1 MEPHAMSEVVRE
13 TVRLSQ
19 ADNVLVALR
28 PLARGAVVDGVTVA
42 GDVPAGHK
50 IAARSIRTGEAVLK
64 FGYLIGAATSDIAAG
79 EHVHTHNLHSVLA
92 GDLPSSRPAHADGA
106 RQKDPPAPDLTST
119 FDGYRR
125 DDGRAAVRNEI
136 WIVNTVGCVNNAAE
150 RIAAAA
156 ARELVRPGSRIEG
169 VHSFSHQYGC
179 SQLGNDLGAT
189 QGILAGLVNHPNAA
203 AVLILGLGCENNQM
217 KLLLDRV
224 GPFSP
229 ERVQY
234 FNAQE
239 VTDEVEEGLHRVS
252 DLARYAERF
261 GRQPIPA
268 SELIVGMKC
277 GGSDGLSGITAN
289 PLVGRIADRLTAAGG
304 SVLLTEVP
312 EMFGAEEVLL
322 QRACTP
328 DVAARTIEMVNRFR
342 DYFRKYNEPI
352 DENPAPGNKA
362 GGITTLA
369 EKSLGCVQKG
379 GQAPVA
385 EVLRY
390 GQAAPAGL
398 GGLALVNAP
407 GNDGVSSTALV
418 AAGAHLVLFTTGRGT
433 PMGFPAPTIKIST
446 NSELAARKP
455 AWIDFDAGPIARG
468 SATFEELDAG
478 LYQLVLDVAS
488 GRTRT
493 KSEQNGFREI
503 AIWKDGVTL

>member
-1 MEPHAMSEVVRE
+1 MSDVVRLE
-13 TVRLSQ
+13 ES
-19 ADNVLVALR
+19 DNVLVALR
-28 PLARGAVVDGVTVA
+28 PLMRGTLVEGLAVA
-42 GDVPAGHK
+42 ADVPAGHK
-50 IAARSIRTGEAVLK
+50 IAARPIRAGEPILK
-64 FGYLIGAATSDIAAG
+64 FGYVIGAATDDIGAG
-79 EHVHTHNLHSVLA
+79 EHVHTQNVRSVLA
-92 GDLPSSRPAHADGA
+92 GDLAVSARGETPAWMQRAA
-106 RQKDPPAPDLTST
+106 TSPAAPT
-119 FDGYRR
+119 FQGFRR

-156 ARELVRPGSRIEG
+156 SRELVRPGSNLEG
-169 VHSFSHQYGC
+169 VHAFAHQYGC
-179 SQLGNDLGAT
+179 SQLGRDLEAT

-217 KLLLDRV
+217 RLLLDRV
-224 GPFSP
+224 GPHAA
-229 ERVQY
+229 ERVQH
-234 FNAQE
+234 FNAQD
-239 VTDEVEEGLHRVS
+239 VPDEIEEGVARVRA
-252 DLARYAERF
+252 LAAYAEGFR
-261 GRQPIPA
+261 RQPIPA
-268 SELIVGMKC
+268 SELVVGMKC

-289 PLVGRIADRLTAAGG
+289 PLVGRIADRLTGAGG
-304 SVLLTEVP
+304 TVLLTEVP

-322 QRACTP
+322 ARATTG

-342 DYFRKYNEPI
+342 DYFRRYGQPI

-379 GQAPVA
+379 GRAPVA
-385 EVLRY
+385 EVLAY
-390 GQAAPAGL
+390 GQRAPLGL
-398 GGLALVNAP
+398 GGLALVDAP

-433 PMGFPAPTIKIST
+433 PMGFPAPTVKIST

-468 SATFEELDAG
+468 DATFEDLGGRLYEL
-478 LYQLVLDVAS
+478 LLEVAS
-488 GRTRT
+488 GRRT
-493 KSEQNGFREI
+493 KSETNGFREI